1 MDLLKSS
8 KHRSRISEALYIG
21 LNLGLAIALLLI
33 VLAVDSPVFA
43 IALVLLSKWRIMAV
57 RPRYWFANLM
67 ANLVDIIVSL
77 SVVFLLYAA
86 QSDIYLPKGQ
96 TGLYIQI
103 ALTVLYAVWL
113 LFVKPRSKRSIVAL
127 QAGTALFLGVTSAMM
142 MAYAWDSVFTVALLW
157 LVGYSSARHMLT
169 AYEEEMTGTLSLIW
183 GFVVAEIG
191 WLMNHWT
198 FAYSVPG
205 FGGLKLV
212 QFAIVISLIG
222 FVAEKAFVSYSEY
235 GQIRSADILLPA
247 LLAFSIIFLLV
258 IFFNYYGVLGGGTV

>member
-1 MDLLKSS
+1 MDLLKAN

-21 LNLGLAIALLLI
+21 LNVGLAIALLVI
-33 VLAVDSPVFA
+33 VLAVESPIFA
-43 IALVLLSKWRIMAV
+43 IILVLLSKWRILAV
-57 RPRYWFANLM
+57 RPRYWFVNLM
-67 ANLVDIIVSL
+67 ANLVDLIVSL

-96 TGLYIQI
+96 TGIYAQVV
-103 ALTVLYAVWL
+103 LTILYAVWL
-113 LFVKPRSKRSIVAL
+113 LFIKPRSKRSIVAL
-127 QAGTALFLGVTSAMM
+127 QAGTALFLGVTSVMM
-142 MAYAWDSVFTVALLW
+142 MSYAWDSVFTVALLW
-157 LVGYSSARHMLT
+157 LVGYSAARHMLT

-183 GFVVAEIG
+183 GFVVAEMG

-205 FGGLKLV
+205 LGGIRLV
-212 QFAIVISLIG
+212 QFAIIVSLIG
-222 FVAEKAFVSYSEY
+222 FVAEKAYVSYSEY
-235 GQIRSADILLPA
+235 GAVRSADILLPA